1 MHLESRTPCDFS
13 VLISLRFLMHFC
25 VLFTVLLHWSVFV
38 ELLNIGEHLQLH
50 NCDCK
55 TDYWCTETAMLHFEC
70 FFFDAPPCYYVRLLF
85 GVWLWSWIQTLALF
99 CMYWVRKSDVL

>member
-13 VLISLRFLMHFC
+13 VLISLRLLMHFR

-50 NCDCK
+50 SCDCK
-55 TDYWCTETAMLHFEC
+55 TDYWCTATAVLHFEC
-70 FFFDAPPCYYVRLLF
+70 FFSMLHHV
-85 GVWLWSWIQTLALF
+85 T
-99 CMYWVRKSDVL
+99 M